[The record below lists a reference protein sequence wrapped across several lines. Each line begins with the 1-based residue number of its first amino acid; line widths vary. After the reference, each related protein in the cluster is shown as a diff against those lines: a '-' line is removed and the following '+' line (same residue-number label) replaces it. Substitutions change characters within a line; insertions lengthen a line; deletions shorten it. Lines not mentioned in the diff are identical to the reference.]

1 MSDSPQPTVPRNPSS
16 ELSVSASAVELG
28 RTGPD
33 TDGLSVVQRVSSG
46 ETPAAASEQTCP
58 ACGTTVVAHAQ
69 FCHACGVPLSALP
82 RQDAA
87 ERRVV
92 TVLFGDLSDFTAWA
106 EDLDPERVG
115 EVTDRV
121 LAGLARTVTDFDG
134 HVDKLTGDG
143 IMAVFGAPTAHE
155 DDTERAVRAAAA
167 MQETVRQLVADES
180 GGGRRLGL
188 RVGLNTGEVLAGV
201 QAALAYTVVGDTVNT
216 ASRLSDAAVVGGVYA
231 GRETALSTMAVA
243 SWRPLPPQRLK
254 GKREPVQAYELVA
267 LRPTATTRLGLGDEV
282 PLVGRDDEIGQM
294 IRACLDVVTDDRPA
308 TILLTGEAGVG
319 KTRAAQEL
327 ARFAQELPGAR
338 VLWGRASP
346 YGEGRH
352 LAPLVDV
359 VRTAC
364 GIAEG
369 DPPQLTI
376 ERVRRMVERLDQPSS
391 AWWAPTTLV
400 DRLLTLLG
408 LTADSGHGPPSQ
420 SAPADPVP
428 RDGVLDGVAILLRAL
443 AEEGPILVVVDDLQ
457 WGSDELRR
465 AVQETAARLRGPV
478 LLVLVGRDELSGT
491 DLPRPVPLRLE
502 PLEDP
507 AADDLLTAFLGG
519 VELER
524 GARDNLLNRARGN
537 PYFLAELLHLLVD
550 RGLLRRDGASWAPV
564 GSLPHEV
571 LPAGVQAVLAARIDD
586 LEPTA
591 RAVLRAA
598 AVLGSR
604 FPVDALHEVERRPP
618 AEVRDALDEL
628 AARQLLRPADN
639 GPEATVRQG
648 RAPRTWMFVHP
659 MARDVAY
666 GSLPKAERARR
677 HARAARWASKAMEGP
692 PAEVDAFLA
701 AQSEAAVSLAE
712 SMRLPATDPVWQVR
726 EIGLGAL
733 LRLGQAALVRD
744 EYSAAADQLRRAMML
759 GEGNLGGAISSERQ
773 LEVRLAYAEALTALR
788 RLQDA
793 EEALRPALGSSD
805 DRTRLGAL
813 TVLGDIRYKQ
823 GRDADSVELLERV
836 FAEATAA
843 GAPET
848 AGVAVRQLGL
858 VDYYAGRLKAA
869 ERRFSQALEIAR
881 DKDDRRGSGW
891 ALQHLAWAATTRGDY
906 GFADDCLKDA
916 TEHFAALED
925 TGGLAW
931 CAGTESLVRLLQGR
945 LKDARVVARGLVP
958 LAETLAES
966 WGVAICLLVDAIAAA
981 ELGDVAAAR
990 AESAQAERLFRETG
1004 DTWGQSLA
1012 LVAQGLAERSGGDPK
1027 LALDRLRGAVHVA
1040 EHGRHPLPGL
1050 LALVNLGL
1058 AALEDDDLELASS
1071 SASRA
1076 VTVLERLDLEPH
1088 IALGVGVLNAQVQRA
1103 LGCPEEAVRLLRSAL
1118 SGQSEQTLLFPRRQ
1132 ALAHFAGSLLDSGE
1146 ATEALEV
1153 ARRAVW
1159 VPAED
1164 VRSRVLA
1171 LRALGTALKTAGDV
1185 DGARRAYG
1193 EALTVARETEARS
1206 EEALTADLLARLA

>member
-1 MSDSPQPTVPRNPSS
+1 MSDPRIR
-16 ELSVSASAVELG
+16 E
-28 RTGPD
+28 RQDPD

-46 ETPAAASEQTCP
+46 ESPDEATAQTCP
-58 ACGTTVVAHAQ
+58 ACGTPVVAHAR
-69 FCHACGVPLSALP
+69 FCHACGVPLSGLP
-82 RQDAA
+82 RSDSA

-121 LAGLARTVTDFDG
+121 LAGLARTVTEFDG

-155 DDTERAVRAAAA
+155 DDTERAVRAAAT

-216 ASRLSDAAVVGGVYA
+216 ASRLADAAVVGSVYS
-231 GRETALSTMAVA
+231 GRETALATMSVA

-254 GKREPVQAYELVA
+254 GKRDPVQAYELVA

-282 PLVGRDDEIGQM
+282 PFVGREPELGQM
-294 IRACLDVVTDDRPA
+294 IGAFLDVVEEERPG
-308 TILLTGEAGVG
+308 TLSITGEAGVG
-319 KTRAAQEL
+319 KSRAAQEL
-327 ARFAQELPGAR
+327 SRFADELPGAR
-338 VLWGRASP
+338 VLWGRATP

-352 LAPLVDV
+352 LAPLVDI
-359 VRTAC
+359 VRTVC
-364 GIAEG
+364 GLS
-369 DPPQLTI
+369 DTDSPQQTV
-376 ERVRRMVERLDQPSS
+376 ERVRRTVERLDHPSS
-391 AWWAPTTLV
+391 AWWAPTTLIE
-400 DRLLTLLG
+400 RLLTLLG
-408 LTADSGHGPPSQ
+408 LTADSGHGPPKQ

-428 RDGVLDGVAILLRAL
+428 RDGVLDAVAILLRAL
-443 AEEGPILVVVDDLQ
+443 AEEGPLLVVIDDLQ
-457 WGSDELRR
+457 WASEELRR
-465 AVQETAARLRGPV
+465 ALSETLSRLRGAV
-478 LLVLVGRDELSGT
+478 LVVLVGREGLPT
-491 DLPRPVPLRLE
+491 DGLHHPVALALE
-502 PLEDP
+502 PL
-507 AADDLLTAFLGG
+507 DDRSAEALLSAFLGG
-519 VELER
+519 AELES

-550 RGLLRRDGASWAPV
+550 RGLLRRDGTSWAPV
-564 GSLPHEV
+564 GSLPNEV

-586 LEPTA
+586 LEPPA

-604 FPVDALHEVERRPP
+604 FPVDAITEVERRPA
-618 AEVRDALDEL
+618 AEVREALDEL
-628 AARQLLRPADN
+628 AVRQLLRPI
-639 GPEATVRQG
+639 EG
-648 RAPRTWMFVHP
+648 RAEPGTPPGHTPKSWAFVHP

-677 HARAARWASKAMEGP
+677 HARAARWATTSLEAP
-692 PAEVDAFLA
+692 PAEVDSFLA
-701 AQSEAAVSLAE
+701 AQSEAAVGLAS
-712 SMRLPATDPVWQVR
+712 SMRLSATDPVWQVR
-726 EIGLGAL
+726 ELGLAAL

-744 EYSAAADQLRRAMML
+744 EYSAAADLLRRALAL
-759 GEGNLGGAISSERQ
+759 GEGQQGGGISPERQ
-773 LEVRLAYAEALTALR
+773 LEVRLSYAEALTALR
-788 RLQDA
+788 RLDDA
-793 EEALRPALGSSD
+793 EDALRPALGSSD

-813 TVLGDIRYKQ
+813 TVLGDVRYKQ
-823 GRDADSVELLERV
+823 GRDDEAVELLERV
-836 FAEATAA
+836 FQEATQV

-869 ERRFSQALEIAR
+869 EHRFGQSLEIAR
-881 DKDDRRGSGW
+881 GKDDRRGAGW

-906 GFADDCLKDA
+906 AFADTCLKDA

-931 CAGTESLVRLLQGR
+931 CSGTESLVRLLQGR
-945 LKDARVVARGLVP
+945 LKDARLVARNLVP

-966 WGVAICLLVDAIAAA
+966 WGVAICLLVDSMAAA
-981 ELGDVAAAR
+981 ELGDVTGAKNEAAR
-990 AESAQAERLFRETG
+990 AERLFRETG
-1004 DTWGQSLA
+1004 DTWGQALA
-1012 LVAQGLAERSGGDPK
+1012 LVAQGMAERSAGDPHR
-1027 LALDRLRGAVHVA
+1027 ALDRLRGAVHVA
-1040 EHGRHPLPGL
+1040 EDGRHPLPGL

-1058 AALEDDDLELASS
+1058 AALEADDLDLAAT
-1071 SASRA
+1071 SAERA

-1088 IALGVGVLNAQVQRA
+1088 IALGVSVLNAQVQRA
-1103 LGCPEEAVRLLRSAL
+1103 RGKPEEAVRLLRASLIGDA
-1118 SGQSEQTLLFPRRQ
+1118 EQTLLFPRRQ
-1132 ALAHFAGSLLDSGE
+1132 ALAHLAGSLLDSGDPGE
-1146 ATEALEV
+1146 GLDV

-1164 VRSRVLA
+1164 IRSRVLA
-1171 LRALGTALKTAGDV
+1171 LRALGTALRAHGDS
-1185 DGARRAYG
+1185 DGARRAYT
-1193 EALTVARETEARS
+1193 EALEVARETEARS
-1206 EEALTADLLARLA
+1206 EETLTADLLATLG

>member
-1 MSDSPQPTVPRNPSS
+1 MTHPPHLPDDPARPGPAMTSPPEGR
-16 ELSVSASAVELG
+16 SAVE
-28 RTGPD
+28 RISTG
-33 TDGLSVVQRVSSG
+33 
-46 ETPAAASEQTCP
+46 ASPEDASATTCP
-58 ACGTTVVAHAQ
+58 ACGTSVLSHAQ
-69 FCHACGVPLSALP
+69 FCHACGVPLTTLRRS
-82 RQDAA
+82 DGA

-155 DDTERAVRAAAA
+155 DDVERAVRAAAA

-216 ASRLSDAAVVGGVYA
+216 ASRLSDAALVGGVYA
-231 GRETALSTMAVA
+231 GRETALATMAVA
-243 SWRPLPPQRLK
+243 SWRPLPPLRLK
-254 GKREPVQAYELVA
+254 GKREPVQAYELVT
-267 LRPTATTRLGLGDEV
+267 LRPAVTNRLGLGEEV
-282 PLVGRDDEIGQM
+282 AFIGRDVELGRMIGTFV
-294 IRACLDVVTDDRPA
+294 AVADGDRPQ
-308 TILLTGEAGVG
+308 TLVITGEAGVG

-327 ARFAQELPGAR
+327 SRFAQELPGAR
-338 VLWGRASP
+338 VLWGRATP
-346 YGEGRH
+346 YGENRH
-352 LAPLVDV
+352 LAPLVDI

-364 GIAEG
+364 GVVDG
-369 DPPQLTI
+369 DAREVTI
-376 ERVRRMVERLDQPSS
+376 DRVRRTVERLDHPSS

-408 LTADSGHGPPSQ
+408 LTPDSGHGPPSQ
-420 SAPADPVP
+420 SAPSDPVP
-428 RDGVLDGVAILLRAL
+428 RDGVLDGVAMLLRAL
-443 AEEGPILVVVDDLQ
+443 AEEGPLLVVIDDMH
-457 WGSDELRR
+457 WASDELRR
-465 AVQETAARLRGPV
+465 AVVETAQRLRGPV
-478 LLVLVGRDELSGT
+478 LLTLVGREG
-491 DLPRPVPLRLE
+491 LPSVSQPVQLALE
-502 PLEDP
+502 PLEDD
-507 AADDLLTAFLGG
+507 AADRLLSAFLGG
-519 VELER
+519 ADLDPR
-524 GARDNLLNRARGN
+524 ARDNLLGRARGN

-550 RGLLRRDGASWAPV
+550 RGLLRRDGVRLTPV
-564 GSLPHEV
+564 GSLPDEV

-586 LEPTA
+586 LDPTA

-604 FPVDALHEVERRPP
+604 FPVDALAEVERRSES
-618 AEVRDALDEL
+618 EVRAAVDEL
-628 AARQLLRPADN
+628 AARQLLRPAE
-639 GPEATVRQG
+639 GGSEASGRSG
-648 RAPRTWMFVHP
+648 RAARAWAFVHP

-677 HARAARWASKAMEGP
+677 HARAARWATASLEGT

-701 AQSEAAVSLAE
+701 AQSEAALGLAA
-712 SMRLPATDPVWQVR
+712 SMQLPATDPVWQVR
-726 EIGLGAL
+726 ELGLAAL
-733 LRLGQAALVRD
+733 LRLGQSALVRD
-744 EYSAAADQLRRAMML
+744 EYSSAADLLRRALAM
-759 GEGNLGGAISSERQ
+759 GEGQQGGGIGPERQ
-773 LEVRLAYAEALTALR
+773 LQVRLSYAEALAALR
-788 RLQDA
+788 RLDQA
-793 EEALRPALGSSD
+793 EDSLRPALGSSE

-823 GRDADSVELLERV
+823 GRDADAVELLERV
-836 FAEATAA
+836 FAEATECGAA
-843 GAPET
+843 ET

-858 VDYYAGRLKAA
+858 VDYYGGRLKAA
-869 ERRFSQALEIAR
+869 EHRFSQALEIAR
-881 DKDDRRGSGW
+881 EKQDRRGSGW

-906 GFADDCLKDA
+906 AFADTCLHDA

-945 LKDARVVARGLVP
+945 LKDARTVARGLVP

-966 WGVAICLLVDAIAAA
+966 WGVAICLLVDAMAAA
-981 ELGDVAAAR
+981 ELGDVSEAQK
-990 AESAQAERLFRETG
+990 ESTQAERLFRETG

-1012 LVAQGLAERSGGDPK
+1012 LVAQGMAARSAGTPDIALER
-1027 LALDRLRGAVHVA
+1027 LHGAVHVA
-1040 EHGRHPLPGL
+1040 AEGRHPLPGL

-1058 AALEDDDLELASS
+1058 AALEAGDLTLARS
-1071 SASRA
+1071 SAERA
-1076 VTVLERLDLEPH
+1076 STALERLDLEPH
-1088 IALGVGVLNAQVQRA
+1088 VALGVAVLNAQAQRA
-1103 LGCPEEAVRLLRSAL
+1103 SGKPAEAVQVLRSAL
-1118 SGQSEQTLLFPRRQ
+1118 SGDPQQTLLFPRRQ
-1132 ALAHFAGSLLDSGE
+1132 ALAHLAGSLLDDGRPD
-1146 ATEALEV
+1146 EALEV

-1171 LRALGTALKTAGDV
+1171 LRALGTALRTVGDAA
-1185 DGARRAYG
+1185 GARRSYT
-1193 EALTVARETEARS
+1193 EALVIARETEARS
-1206 EEALTADLLARLA
+1206 EEPITADLLQQLS